1 MPMPKR
7 NNALPEDLRLRGAGP
22 QLAAALLSGIVF
34 HFYRK
39 QNRKD
44 TDL

>member
-1 MPMPKR
+1 MGQSITDVHSPQFLI
-7 NNALPEDLRLRGAGP
+7 AAGIE
-22 QLAAALLSGIVF
+22 LTAALLSGIVF